1 MPPAN
6 SPRKTIN
13 LALQGGGAHGAFTW
27 GVLDAL
33 LEDGRLGFSG
43 ISGTSAGAMNA
54 VVLAHGLLSGG
65 NDGARQA
72 LTRFWQAIIQ
82 QAALATL
89 PFGYSSSHML
99 LQWSRFM
106 SPQQI
111 NPMAADPLRDILQD
125 QIDFEHLRRACPLQ
139 LFVAATNAN
148 TGKLRLFENHELS
161 AQALLASACLPTI
174 HRAVEI
180 DGEFYW
186 DGGYSANPAV
196 FPLYTN
202 CPERDIL
209 LVLLN
214 PLQHL
219 KTPKSAEDIRTR
231 SLDLAFNAA
240 FLREMQMLTLLREQ
254 SAFTFFPSGRIER
267 RVKKLHF
274 HLINAED
281 LLPTLALETKLVPS
295 RSLVEMLF
303 EQGRT
308 RTQEWLASHF
318 EAIDNRSTLDLQAV
332 FN

>member
-125 QIDFEHLRRACPLQ
+125 QIDFEHLCRACPLQ

-308 RTQEWLASHF
+308 RTQEWLTSHF

>member
-27 GVLDAL
+27 GVRDAL

-125 QIDFEHLRRACPLQ
+125 QIDFEHLRHACPLQ

-308 RTQEWLASHF
+308 RTQEWLANHF
-318 EAIDNRSTLDLQAV
+318 EATDNRSTLDLQAV